1 MSGDEMES
9 WYWSEL
15 LDLAPDDVHEEV
27 MRRVELL
34 EAENSE
40 LKRLLDEAKQELA
53 DVLTR
58 PENADQANGRLIMAL
73 DEFRA
78 FYQRKLSE
86 AGIAPND

>member
-34 EAENSE
+34 EAENAE
-40 LKRLLDEAKQELA
+40 LKRLIKWIDGNRHADWPFATFNLEEWEKQ
-53 DVLTR
+53 R
-58 PENADQANGRLIMAL
+58 GP
-73 DEFRA
+73 
-78 FYQRKLSE
+78 
-86 AGIAPND
+86 